1 MCLRKYIKS
10 LKWKWLISHIPH
22 SLKIEFSWG
31 IANPT
36 WCPWTRLRTWDY
48 WLASPIFL
56 SCPLVQTT
64 MKVRISIF
72 LLHFWHLLGS
82 SAQKET
88 SSTHKLL
95 GKKGCLSKKG
105 SHHYA
110 WHKSGPTLSRNAES
124 PPRLAWADF
133 KIKVKQIA
141 HSTVYFDQWNPPKPK
156 FQNCQ
161 VFMTF
166 HDRIFIVFVYN
177 KISKGILVTIK
188 KELGGYFQWLH
199 FWNHWVPLKQNAL

>member
-56 SCPLVQTT
+56 TCPLVLTT
-64 MKVRISIF
+64 MYVYPSFCCIFDIF
-72 LLHFWHLLGS
+72 LGRLHRRRPSLL
-82 SAQKET
+82 T
-88 SSTHKLL
+88 SYWEKR
-95 GKKGCLSKKG
+95 LSVYKKG

-110 WHKSGPTLSRNAES
+110 WHKSGPTLSSNAES
-124 PPRLAWADF
+124 PP
-133 KIKVKQIA
+133 
-141 HSTVYFDQWNPPKPK
+141 
-156 FQNCQ
+156 
-161 VFMTF
+161 
-166 HDRIFIVFVYN
+166 
-177 KISKGILVTIK
+177 LVR
-188 KELGGYFQWLH
+188 Y
-199 FWNHWVPLKQNAL
+199 PLKSVNSNFTLAVGSPNLWQAKTHFLFHHNVCCIDIFSNFLTRNQWSS